1 MPGGLLDETGE
12 IVWSGLDGLTLSDA
26 INALYMV
33 EVERQL
39 VRFFDVPLKKDL
51 PAHDL
56 EMIGAVIS
64 GRATG
69 NGLELMHGADA
80 IEALAKDRDTANK
93 WMAAV
98 SGNPAGLSRARA
110 QAKVALGSGFWQT
123 LDGAGFRA
131 IAEPTD
137 PLDRYGVHLP
147 AWDVASRVWLGRFER
162 TIRDSRMT
170 WISAAASHLFATMA
184 AHERLRII
192 GVDAAKYEQNDQLPA
207 RRQLS

>member
-1 MPGGLLDETGE
+1 MPGDLLDETGE

-39 VRFFDVPLKKDL
+39 VRFFDVLRKKDL

-64 GRATG
+64 GRAAG
-69 NGLELMHGADA
+69 SGLELMHDADA
-80 IEALAKDRDTANK
+80 IEALAKDRDAANK
-93 WMAAV
+93 WLAAV
-98 SGNPAGLSRARA
+98 SGNPVGLSRARA

-123 LDGAGFRA
+123 LDGTGFRA
-131 IAEPTD
+131 VAEPTD

-147 AWDVASRVWLGRFER
+147 AWDVASRAWPGRFDEDNSRLSNDLDQCRGVPSLRDDGRARSPADHRRGRREIRTER
-162 TIRDSRMT
+162 S
-170 WISAAASHLFATMA
+170 IS
-184 AHERLRII
+184 
-192 GVDAAKYEQNDQLPA
+192 
-207 RRQLS
+207 